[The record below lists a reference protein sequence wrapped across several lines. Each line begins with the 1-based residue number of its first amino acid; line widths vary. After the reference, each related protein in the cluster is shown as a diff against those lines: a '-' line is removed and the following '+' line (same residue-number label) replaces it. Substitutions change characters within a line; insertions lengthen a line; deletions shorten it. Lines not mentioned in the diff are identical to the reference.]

1 MHMPVHTMPPALSLD
16 MTPAFAN
23 YDFKGPHCEILCN
36 DKPAWFKGGFPC
48 LGKLTVKCESGE
60 DAPDWAPNFI
70 AASCKGFWS
79 GIFGHKVCPP
89 MEHAKCDL
97 HALPCC

>member
-36 DKPAWFKGGFPC
+36 DKPAWFKADVQG
-48 LGKLTVKCESGE
+48 V
-60 DAPDWAPNFI
+60 
-70 AASCKGFWS
+70 ASQV
-79 GIFGHKVCPP
+79 I
-89 MEHAKCDL
+89 
-97 HALPCC
+97 